1 MNNVMKSGWL
11 VLLFVFLW
19 AGCAKQERP
28 ALVVGTSGEVPPFSW
43 HGPDAGPEVV
53 GFDMA
58 IGQAIAQ
65 KARRPLKVEVM
76 PSEELLPAVAAGKVD
91 VALNRLVIPVEMIEG
106 VHFSKPYYQARPAVV
121 VLAGAEA
128 PPAIEDLRD
137 KVIGAHIGF
146 AGVEIARTL
155 TSGENIK
162 TFYSGLAAVV
172 DLMNSQVDA
181 VILDETPANI
191 LAEQHPELEWARLD
205 FPAEGYGAAVAAT
218 NKQLV
223 KVVNKALAE
232 VVADGRMDQF
242 IEQFLVRRQ
251 LPFP

>member
-1 MNNVMKSGWL
+1 M
-11 VLLFVFLW
+11 
-19 AGCAKQERP
+19 
-28 ALVVGTSGEVPPFSW
+28 
-43 HGPDAGPEVV
+43 
-53 GFDMA
+53 
-58 IGQAIAQ
+58 
-65 KARRPLKVEVM
+65 
-76 PSEELLPAVAAGKVD
+76 
-91 VALNRLVIPVEMIEG
+91 
-106 VHFSKPYYQARPAVV
+106 V

-128 PPAIEDLRD
+128 PPAIEALRD

-205 FPAEGYGAAVAAT
+205 FPAERYGVGVAAT

>member
-1 MNNVMKSGWL
+1 MNKVLKCGWL

-106 VHFSKPYYQARPAVV
+106 CISPNPIIRPGPRWWYWQGRKHRRPSKICEIKLSGRTSVLRGWKLPAR
-121 VLAGAEA
+121 
-128 PPAIEDLRD
+128 
-137 KVIGAHIGF
+137 
-146 AGVEIARTL
+146 
-155 TSGENIK
+155 
-162 TFYSGLAAVV
+162 
-172 DLMNSQVDA
+172 
-181 VILDETPANI
+181 
-191 LAEQHPELEWARLD
+191 
-205 FPAEGYGAAVAAT
+205 
-218 NKQLV
+218 
-223 KVVNKALAE
+223 
-232 VVADGRMDQF
+232 
-242 IEQFLVRRQ
+242 
-251 LPFP
+251 